1 MRYGTLPIVRETGG
15 LKDSVE
21 PYNAFTGEGT
31 GFTFSHYSSDDMLG
45 AIIRAC
51 ECHADETAWGR
62 LISRAMTRDFSWG
75 ASAREYTDLYQR
87 LFG

>member
-31 GFTFSHYSSDDMLG
+31 GFTFSQYSSDDMLG
-45 AIIRAC
+45 AVIRAC
-51 ECHADETAWGR
+51 ECYEDETIWGR
-62 LISRAMTRDFSWG
+62 LISRAMAQDFSWG
-75 ASAREYTDLYQR
+75 ASARAYLDLYKR
-87 LFG
+87 LFS